1 MLNTA
6 INRKH
11 RNPIKSKHIVQ
22 EVLQTIS
29 AIKIYPQKYR
39 SAKQTEITTKRRQS
53 QEELFN
59 YSMTKTK
66 CEKKR
71 GLLAR
76 EDGKLKTLK
85 LLIA

>member
-66 CEKKR
+66 MVEEKR
-71 GLLAR
+71 TVGR
-76 EDGKLKTLK
+76 RRR
-85 LLIA
+85 